1 MLATAL
7 AEQNRTNQTGQSE
20 LHPDAGEETL
30 VQRALRGKPT
40 MARERKR
47 GHEPRQVE
55 MVGGVKRRQRK
66 AWKPSGRDE
75 LIYQWVRFE
84 GKTQDFAARAY
95 DISQATVS
103 RILQRY
109 EKWQSHAQPGADG
122 SLTHAERQRMQWWL
136 TYERNE
142 RILASSLRMAGD
154 MEFPRDAE
162 KSVTV
167 RPGLP
172 TSGGREIRTEYSVLD
187 RSGMAA
193 RFLRLAFRINMEQ
206 LKLVEREPEALEPL
220 TEEVLTAQE
229 AEEAAVEA
237 EIKQSRQQ
245 REENEAMRHRIDSE
259 VSAAVA
265 AEVKRLLGSWPA
277 DGTPERKEAADETR
291 MDADRAEGSTDEE
304 VPSDQTLP
312 LKLHKVHNGMAAE
325 SGASADATCG
335 CDEIRATEKSVDNA
349 CIDVPR
355 GGRAGVISEANS
367 CPPGQEWSEQV
378 ASIAPN

>member
-1 MLATAL
+1 MTATAL
-7 AEQNRTNQTGQSE
+7 AQPNQTE
-20 LHPDAGEETL
+20 
-30 VQRALRGKPT
+30 QRQ
-40 MARERKR
+40 REHER
-47 GHEPRQVE
+47 GHEQPRQVE
-55 MVGGVKRRQRK
+55 IVGGVKRRQRK

-172 TSGGREIRTEYSVLD
+172 TSGEREIRTEYSVLD

-237 EIKQSRQQ
+237 EIKARQQ
-245 REENEAMRHRIDSE
+245 QRATDEAMRHRIDSD

-277 DGTPERKEAADETR
+277 SEKGEIAAEGKEATDETQ
-291 MDADRAEGSTDEE
+291 MDADGSEGNMDEE
-304 VPSDQTLP
+304 VPSDESLP
-312 LKLHKVHNGMAAE
+312 LKLHKVHNCSEAE
-325 SGASADATCG
+325 SDASADAVETYDTNRAAEEMHGKCMHDTCQ
-335 CDEIRATEKSVDNA
+335 
-349 CIDVPR
+349 
-355 GGRAGVISEANS
+355 GGAERVAGGAEFESTS
-367 CPPGQEWSEQV
+367 
-378 ASIAPN
+378 